1 MIYKNTQKKKL
12 QNKDFA
18 ENFDKGYEEFKINE
32 LKDFDISEYLDNK
45 EIRDEYLAQVLKD
58 GDKENFEITLKD
70 ARENL
75 DEIALVCGNLNINDG
90 FIVLYKNDC
99 FQGAKAL
106 AFLNSAI
113 DKTTLLGKLHFFF
126 CYDNLF
132 SNFLYKFLFILR
144 KIILFILGVNSKI
157 QSEFSILKYSFLL
170 ISTAPK
176 LAKWS
181 L

>member
-1 MIYKNTQKKKL
+1 MKQKITLYYDKQCPFCSKYANFLKL
-12 QNKDFA
+12 
-18 ENFDKGYEEFKINE
+18 
-32 LKDFDISEYLDNK
+32 
-45 EIRDEYLAQVLKD
+45 
-58 GDKENFEITLKD
+58 KENFEITLKD

-157 QSEFSILKYSFLL
+157 
-170 ISTAPK
+170 
-176 LAKWS
+176 
-181 L
+181 

>member
-1 MIYKNTQKKKL
+1 MFQI
-12 QNKDFA
+12 
-18 ENFDKGYEEFKINE
+18 
-32 LKDFDISEYLDNK
+32 ISQSSI
-45 EIRDEYLAQVLKD
+45 EIRELY
-58 GDKENFEITLKD
+58 DKLYINRIKTIYNVFD
-70 ARENL
+70 DL

-157 QSEFSILKYSFLL
+157 
-170 ISTAPK
+170 
-176 LAKWS
+176 
-181 L
+181 

>member
-1 MIYKNTQKKKL
+1 MLTDSLKQKITLYYDKQCPFCSKYANLLKL
-12 QNKDFA
+12 
-18 ENFDKGYEEFKINE
+18 
-32 LKDFDISEYLDNK
+32 
-45 EIRDEYLAQVLKD
+45 
-58 GDKENFEITLKD
+58 KENFKISLKD
-70 ARENL
+70 ARKNL
-75 DEIALVCGNLNINDG
+75 DEIALVCGSLNINDG

-157 QSEFSILKYSFLL
+157 
-170 ISTAPK
+170 
-176 LAKWS
+176 
-181 L
+181 